1 MNDRD
6 SKRDMAN
13 APLSRRELLAGFAA
27 AAAGTMLPSGLN
39 AQAPRPAGGTNPRR
53 IDVHHH
59 FQTAFAGE
67 NGGLSW
73 WTPDKSLEQMDKFG
87 IATAMLSHPGDGGLF
102 DGTEKGRALARK
114 INEYGAKLV
123 SDNPKRFGLLAVLP
137 FRDVEGSV
145 REIEYAM
152 DTLKADGFGITS
164 NNGEVWP
171 GDPTLL
177 PIFQEFNRHKAVVF
191 IHPFVNKCCRQ
202 LVKGVNDA
210 VIEYDIDTTR
220 AITSLL
226 YNGVLSQC
234 PDVRIIVNHS
244 GAAVPTLAGRIKDRV
259 PGAQTSN
266 FGTKATNNEGRNDKI
281 PNGVFYELR
290 KLYYECAHA
299 AYPMPMAALLKFV
312 PPSQLLF
319 GTDYPAEP
327 PESTLNE
334 LPKNDLSPAIQ
345 RAQNRE
351 NAERLFPRLKA

>member
-1 MNDRD
+1 MEELNRRKAIVFFQPTVPKCCHNLGARVRD
-6 SKRDMAN
+6 S
-13 APLSRRELLAGFAA
+13 PTE
-27 AAAGTMLPSGLN
+27 
-39 AQAPRPAGGTNPRR
+39 
-53 IDVHHH
+53 
-59 FQTAFAGE
+59 
-67 NGGLSW
+67 
-73 WTPDKSLEQMDKFG
+73 
-87 IATAMLSHPGDGGLF
+87 F
-102 DGTEKGRALARK
+102 D
-114 INEYGAKLV
+114 
-123 SDNPKRFGLLAVLP
+123 F
-137 FRDVEGSV
+137 
-145 REIEYAM
+145 
-152 DTLKADGFGITS
+152 
-164 NNGEVWP
+164 
-171 GDPTLL
+171 
-177 PIFQEFNRHKAVVF
+177 
-191 IHPFVNKCCRQ
+191 
-202 LVKGVNDA
+202 
-210 VIEYDIDTTR
+210 DTTR

-299 AYPMPMAALLKFV
+299 AYPMPALLKFV